1 MEGCMRTLTRLEAGR
16 RLAAGLGALVKES
29 PVVVA
34 ISPGGARVASEI
46 AKAFDAPLDV
56 IAVSRLEVPGRAHST
71 FGAVANG
78 AAIITSRRVLE
89 LGLPQSY
96 VTGLADL
103 ARREVEQ
110 TAAGWRGSAPP
121 LPLGE
126 RIVVL
131 VDDGASDA
139 VELAAAAQALRK
151 AGARQVILAT
161 PTESKELRAAL
172 DECCDHQ
179 LLLYE
184 PGEPDCALVCDP
196 DFVQTTRFDVRA
208 MVQRSRRELATATAR
223 I

>member
-1 MEGCMRTLTRLEAGR
+1 MRTLTRLEAGR
-16 RLAAGLGALVKES
+16 RLAVGLGALVKET
-29 PVVVA
+29 PVVMA

-46 AKAFDAPLDV
+46 ARAFDAPLDV

-71 FGAVANG
+71 FGAVADG

-103 ARREVEQ
+103 ARREVER
-110 TAAGWRGSAPP
+110 TAAAWRGSAPP
-121 LPLGE
+121 LTPDG
-126 RIVVL
+126 RIVIL
-131 VDDGASDA
+131 ADDGGSDP
-139 VELAAAAQALRK
+139 VELAAAAKALRQ
-151 AGARQVILAT
+151 AGARQVILAA
-161 PTESKELRAAL
+161 PTESAELRAAL
-172 DECCDHQ
+172 MECCDHQ

-184 PGEPDCALVCDP
+184 PGTPDSAVFCDP

-208 MVQRSRRELATATAR
+208 MVHRSRPECAPATAR